1 MNEISRWITNEEWKI
16 ENQRTNIEV
25 GDVLLTIVG
34 SIGRSAVVQNNNH
47 FALQRSVAV
56 IKPCLINPLYLMH
69 IVQSPQI
76 QNGSLTIVKG
86 QLKKEYILMHFLL

>member
-1 MNEISRWITNEEWKI
+1 MNEISRWITKTKNGKI

-47 FALQRSVAV
+47 FG
-56 IKPCLINPLYLMH
+56 I
-69 IVQSPQI
+69 
-76 QNGSLTIVKG
+76 T
-86 QLKKEYILMHFLL
+86 KECCSY

>member
-47 FALQRSVAV
+47 LHYKGALQ
-56 IKPCLINPLYLMH
+56 
-69 IVQSPQI
+69 
-76 QNGSLTIVKG
+76 
-86 QLKKEYILMHFLL
+86 LLNHA